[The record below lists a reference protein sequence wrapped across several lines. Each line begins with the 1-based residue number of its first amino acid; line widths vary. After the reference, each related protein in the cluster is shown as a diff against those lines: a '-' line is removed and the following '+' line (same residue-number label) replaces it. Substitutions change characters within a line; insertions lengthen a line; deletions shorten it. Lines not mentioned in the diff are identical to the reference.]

1 MTPDRSNRVPLRR
14 AMLAAAVATASLPY
28 AAAAKDLPATAAG
41 ASKLSAN
48 LSAYLS
54 KPAAGAASP
63 ITVTPEGAHYAV
75 TIALGSLAAPLED
88 SGFSMAPAT
97 LKYSVTEQDDGGW
110 RVEGSEL
117 PPITAHSKEG
127 EITYNFAGYNFTGVF
142 DPALGV
148 FRSAQFGLDKL
159 NTKLQSPKIQET
171 IEAGPARAT
180 QSAKAGANGG
190 ADGQVHEEIA
200 NLSLAGTTAADPDKP
215 DSKPGSFMVHLDNAA
230 LDFALEG
237 APFRKALDL
246 WAFLVAH
253 PGRAE
258 LAANEPALKDLLR
271 AVLPATAKLSEKID
285 AQKISVTSEKGAFG
299 LGDAKFGFA
308 AALMPGAKDYAEY
321 RLGVDSLTLP
331 AGLLPPSMKA
341 LIPTAVDIDVKAGGF
356 DFGAAASEAINDLH
370 LAGDGPAIT
379 PENNAK
385 IFALMKGTAPVSIE
399 LLPSHVVAP
408 QADFTLEGRA
418 QLQGQTASGSLNI
431 HARNFDQTVEALKA
445 VGPMATPQVLGVVA
459 LAKGLGKADG
469 DGLTWIVEYGAD
481 KSIKVNGLPLGKAP

>member
-1 MTPDRSNRVPLRR
+1 MTPYRSNRLPLRG
-14 AMLAAAVATASLPY
+14 AMLAAV
-28 AAAAKDLPATAAG
+28 AAACLPCAAVAKDLPATAEG
-41 ASKLSAN
+41 ASKLSST

-75 TIALGSLAAPLED
+75 TIALGSLVAPLED
-88 SGFSMAPAT
+88 SGFSLAPAT
-97 LKYSVTEQDDGGW
+97 LKYSLTEQDDGGW
-110 RVEGSEL
+110 RVEGSDL
-117 PPITAHSKEG
+117 PPISAHDKDG
-127 EITYNFAGYNFTGVF
+127 EITYNFAGYSFTGVF
-142 DPALGV
+142 DPALGI
-148 FRSAQFGLDKL
+148 FRNAQFGLDKL
-159 NTKLQSPKIQET
+159 NSKVQSPKIQET
-171 IEAGPARAT
+171 IEAGPMHAT
-180 QSAKAGANGG
+180 QTARLGANGG

-200 NLSLAGTTAADPDKP
+200 NLSLAATTPPEPDKP
-215 DSKPGSFMVHLDNAA
+215 DSKPGSFTVHLDKAA

-237 APFRKALDL
+237 APFRKGLDL

-271 AVLPATAKLSEKID
+271 AVVPANAKLSEKID
-285 AQKISVTSEKGAFG
+285 AQKISVASEKGSFG
-299 LGDAKFGFA
+299 LGEAKFALA
-308 AALMPGAKDYAEY
+308 AALIPGAKDFAEY
-321 RLGVDSLTLP
+321 RLGVDALTLP
-331 AGLLPPSMKA
+331 AGLLPPTMKS
-341 LIPTAVDIDVKAGGF
+341 LIPTSADIDVKASGF

-385 IFALMKGTAPVSIE
+385 IFALMKGAAPVSIE

-408 QADFTLEGRA
+408 QADFTLEGHA
-418 QLQGQTASGSLNI
+418 QMQGQTASGSLKI

-445 VGPMATPQVLGVVA
+445 VGPMATPEVMGVVA